1 MFLFFYTVT
10 YKRKVHF
17 LDTIKQKKKSMYAI
31 TYQRKKTVAVQTN
44 SPETKYTNCTN
55 H

>member
-1 MFLFFYTVT
+1 MFPFFYTVT
-10 YKRKVHF
+10 YKRKVY
-17 LDTIKQKKKSMYAI
+17 LLETTKQNKKCMYAI
-31 TYQRKKTVAVQTN
+31 TYQCKKAVAVQTN